1 MRDKDESEKIIT
13 LSPHAIEKLK
23 RLVQIGVTQEKI
35 AKTVLNPES
44 VASGYL
50 GRKIAH
56 SSLSDELLLRVVYEE
71 TDNSILVV
79 TMYPA
84 KRRRYE

>member
-1 MRDKDESEKIIT
+1 MGDKKAVR
-13 LSPHAIEKLK
+13 LSPHAREKLK
-23 RLVQIGVTQEKI
+23 RLMQIGVTEVKVI
-35 AKTVLNPES
+35 KTAQNPDS
-44 VASGYL
+44 LAPGYF
-50 GRKIAH
+50 GRKIAQ
-56 SSLSDELLLRVVYEE
+56 STLTDELLLRVIYEE